1 MMTDSLANSDSPLPD
16 YLDDSLF
23 CHDLPSAP
31 RPQIGTILVTGAS
44 GYIGGR
50 LVPELLARGY
60 RMRAMV
66 RAASPEYAT
75 RWPGAEIV
83 VADALKPGDLDRA
96 LDGVHAAY
104 YLIHSLLLGP
114 QNFSAADLH
123 AAANFRRAA
132 HAAGTARIIYLG
144 GLGDTRGA
152 LSAHLHSRMKVAEA
166 LAGGHAAVTVLRA
179 AVIIGSG
186 SASYEIIAHLARKI
200 FLLPVPRWAKNK
212 CQPIAVRDVLKYLV
226 GVLETPETSGRE
238 YDIGGPD
245 ILSYEQ
251 MLRVMADMLGRKR
264 LYLYLP
270 VDSIALFGYVASLI
284 TPVPAPI
291 TLCLMEGLANEVVCG
306 HQDIRRLIPF
316 CPLSYRQA
324 IVKAMSREDQDQV
337 HTRWSDAY
345 PPAHELAV
353 KLRELRRPPRY
364 LATRRL
370 LTAKSPASIF
380 QAVCRIG
387 GRHGWFHN
395 NWMWRLRGAIDRIL
409 LGVGDTRGRRRL
421 SALEINDVVGFWRV
435 EDLQPDARLL
445 LRAEMKLPGK
455 AWLEFTVTPDNSLP
469 SSSSSSS
476 ACGSASVPV
485 PFATRTA
492 LAATAYYDT
501 ASPWGHLYWYLLL
514 PFHHFIFDGLI
525 SQIEK
530 HAR

>member
-1 MMTDSLANSDSPLPD
+1 MTDSFPNSDLPLPD

-60 RMRAMV
+60 RVRAMV
-66 RAASPEYAT
+66 RAASPEYAA
-75 RWPGAEIV
+75 RWPGAQIV
-83 VADALKPGDLDRA
+83 VADALRPADLDRA
-96 LDGVHAAY
+96 LEGVHTAY

-114 QNFSAADLH
+114 ENFSAADLL

-132 HAAGTARIIYLG
+132 HAAGAARIIYLG
-144 GLGDTRGA
+144 GLGDARGA
-152 LSAHLHSRMKVAEA
+152 LSPHLHSRMKVAQA

-179 AVIIGSG
+179 AIIIGSG
-186 SASYEIIAHLARKI
+186 SASYEIISHLARKL
-200 FLLPVPRWAKNK
+200 FLVPIPRWARNK
-212 CQPIAVRDVLKYLV
+212 CQPIAIRDVIKYLV
-226 GVLETPETSGRE
+226 GVLETPETGGHQ

-264 LYLYLP
+264 LYVFLP
-270 VDSIALFGYVASLI
+270 VDHVALFGYIASLV

-291 TLCLMEGLANEVVCG
+291 TLSLMAGLAGEVVCG
-306 HQDIRRLIPF
+306 RQDIRSLIPF
-316 CPLSYRQA
+316 CPLGYRQA
-324 IVKAMSREDQDQV
+324 IVRAMSREEQDQV
-337 HTRWSDAY
+337 RTRWSDAY

-353 KLRELRRPPRY
+353 KLHELRHPARY
-364 LATRRL
+364 TG
-370 LTAKSPASIF
+370 TAGLVTDKSPAAIF
-380 QAVCRIG
+380 KAVCRIG
-387 GRHGWFHN
+387 GRQGWFHN
-395 NWMWRLRGAIDRIL
+395 NWLWRLRGGIDRLL
-409 LGVGDTRGRRRL
+409 LGVGDIRGRRRL

-435 EDLQPDARLL
+435 EDLRPDARLL

-455 AWLEFTVTPDNSLP
+455 AWLEFTIAPAHNDPAQTS
-469 SSSSSSS
+469 
-476 ACGSASVPV
+476 
-485 PFATRTA
+485 
-492 LAATAYYDT
+492 LAATAYFDT
-501 ASPWGHLYWYLLL
+501 ASPGGHLYWYLLL

-525 SQIEK
+525 RQIEK